1 MFASAEG
8 AGIEPARLSLSRL
21 PTGSRHLSGSPSVV
35 CLSSPT
41 RTRTRN
47 TSVETRDDFRFTIGP
62 ARRKARESNPHVPR
76 ANRGLAIRPGKPY
89 PATFRSFQWTHPEL
103 NSGSPPRQ
111 GGVFPLDHE
120 PVFSS
125 GPPRSRTPI
134 TWVQAKCPA
143 VERAA
148 RLREV
153 RPGIEPDPRPYQGR
167 VLPKHLQTVV
177 SVIPGGIEPPISWVS
192 SRRLCRWTTGSC
204 Q

>member
-1 MFASAEG
+1 MISVSPSG
-8 AGIEPARLSLSRL
+8 QQGGRQ
-21 PTGSRHLSGSPSVV
+21 GSRTLISTGENRVSSAARQAVSGYLPFFSVD
-35 CLSSPT
+35 PP
-41 RTRTRN
+41 R
-47 TSVETRDDFRFTIGP
+47 VE
-62 ARRKARESNPHVPR
+62 
-76 ANRGLAIRPGKPY
+76 L
-89 PATFRSFQWTHPEL
+89 
-103 NSGSPPRQ
+103 GSPPRQ

-192 SRRLCRWTTGSC
+192 SRRLCRWTTGSR